1 MSNSNELKKV
11 DTLRKLYKAQTPYS
25 SDEQVR
31 ELRKIANELKI
42 SNYLTAG
49 KDQQITNATG
59 SPYLKDQPYYNKDVT
74 LGSEKET
81 DWREVK
87 TYEEAKN
94 EVLIFKNLRK
104 LNII

>member
-1 MSNSNELKKV
+1 MSNSNDLKKI
-11 DTLRKLYKAQTPYS
+11 DNLRHLYKAQTPYS
-25 SDEQVR
+25 SNEQVR
-31 ELRKIANELKI
+31 ELREIANEIKI
-42 SNYLTAG
+42 SNDLAVG

-59 SPYLKDQPYYNKDVT
+59 SPYLKDQPYYKKDVI
-74 LGSEKET
+74 LGSDKET